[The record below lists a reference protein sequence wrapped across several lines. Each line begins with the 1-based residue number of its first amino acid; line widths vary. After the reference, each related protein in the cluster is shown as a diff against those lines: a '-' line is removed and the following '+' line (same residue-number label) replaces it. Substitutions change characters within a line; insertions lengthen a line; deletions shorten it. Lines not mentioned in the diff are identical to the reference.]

1 MHDLIYLEDKSVKVS
16 DSAMQIQEFKDFKRY
31 DRSKDGIFFDK
42 AMIYIFFVYKVF
54 GSDSEQVSYLSN
66 LPLSQRKM
74 VAAKSHTSP
83 YTLSEFEENK
93 YVQKCVEAYLLYAR
107 TQNERL
113 LDSLKED
120 LAKYTSYVEEMPM
133 VITKSVPVRVKVPGE
148 DRFESTTVDVEIP
161 NTKARLDALKDVQTY
176 RDMYNKLEQ
185 QTRNDQ
191 KIKVQ
196 QARLLEDKDVSKMIS
211 TEGFPSSNQMS

>member
-31 DRSKDGIFFDK
+31 DRSANGVFFDK
-42 AMIYIFFVYKVF
+42 AMAYIFYVYKVF
-54 GSDSEQVSYLSN
+54 GSETEQVSYLYN
-66 LPLSQRKM
+66 LPLSQRKLITT
-74 VAAKSHTSP
+74 KSHTAP
-83 YTLSEFEENK
+83 YTLSDFEENK

-120 LAKYTSYVEEMPM
+120 LAKFTSYVEEIPM
-133 VITKSVPVRVKVPGE
+133 TITKQVSVRVKVPGE
-148 DRFESTTVDVEIP
+148 DRIETAYVDVEIP
-161 NTKARLDALKDVQTY
+161 NTKTRLDALKDVQNY

-185 QTRNDQ
+185 QTRSDQ

-196 QARLLEDKDVSKMIS
+196 QARLLEDKNVSKMIS
-211 TEGFPSSNQMS
+211 TEGFPQSND